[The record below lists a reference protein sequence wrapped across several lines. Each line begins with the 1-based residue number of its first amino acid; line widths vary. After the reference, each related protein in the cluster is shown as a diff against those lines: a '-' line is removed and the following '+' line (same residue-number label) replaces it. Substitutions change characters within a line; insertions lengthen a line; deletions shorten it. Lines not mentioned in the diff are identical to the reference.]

1 MCGLLV
7 SARAVG
13 AGAPWVGARVR
24 WSTRDRWSSCW
35 SARGLLAS
43 ASYWPA
49 RTRVRRRGAGR
60 RGDPRSAGPDRA
72 TTRVDATP
80 LLLMF
85 HGDPKGP
92 SSKLLA
98 AVREQGDDAVLRG
111 DCRCARRVRRRRGGR
126 VTGSPAS
133 WPGPSCVLRSPGR
146 RPGPPRSFWPRS
158 TARATCAPCRAI
170 QRVAEARSTADE
182 GWVATSLCGPDDR
195 QATPM
200 IIDV

>member
-1 MCGLLV
+1 MIALALDHLAWPR
-7 SARAVG
+7 S
-13 AGAPWVGARVR
+13 
-24 WSTRDRWSSCW
+24 
-35 SARGLLAS
+35 AS
-43 ASYWPA
+43 ASWPCKVLSLSA
-49 RTRVRRRGAGR
+49 RVFVPCSARDLQAALPGPSLTRNEVKLRAQL
-60 RGDPRSAGPDRA
+60 DPAQ
-72 TTRVDATP
+72 

-146 RPGPPRSFWPRS
+146 RPGPPRSFWPRPGPPAHRAERS
-158 TARATCAPCRAI
+158 SVSRKPDLPLTRGGWPHRCVAR
-170 QRVAEARSTADE
+170 
-182 GWVATSLCGPDDR
+182 
-195 QATPM
+195 M
-200 IIDV
+200 IDKQPR